1 MLSSGSIRIHFCLGG
16 PRREF
21 TFNNKGDNPSL
32 FCLLYF
38 TLKKIRPH
46 IDTPKGYLQFAFF
59 CTASN
64 TAHVNTSKPL
74 TFKESLKNMQQFG
87 ISFSEEEQSFLESCE
102 FFTRHKDLTAN
113 FAGK

>member
-21 TFNNKGDNPSL
+21 TFNNKGDNPSFIL
-32 FCLLYF
+32 F
-38 TLKKIRPH
+38 TLFHSVKIRPH

-74 TFKESLKNMQQFG
+74 TFRESLKNIEQFG
-87 ISFSEEEQSFLESCE
+87 ISFSEEEKSFLESCE